1 MEEETLVTL
10 ELIVT
15 ALEKHTKILQVLR
28 EDVEYLC
35 NHSLK
40 MSQTSQELTE
50 RVENLEANNALTPSD
65 NNLVAKINARL
76 KSIITTLEA
85 NE

>member
-15 ALEKHTKILQVLR
+15 ALEKHTKILQALR

-35 NHSLK
+35 NNSLK
-40 MSQTSQELTE
+40 MSQTLQELTE
-50 RVENLEANNALTPSD
+50 RVEDLEANNALTPSD